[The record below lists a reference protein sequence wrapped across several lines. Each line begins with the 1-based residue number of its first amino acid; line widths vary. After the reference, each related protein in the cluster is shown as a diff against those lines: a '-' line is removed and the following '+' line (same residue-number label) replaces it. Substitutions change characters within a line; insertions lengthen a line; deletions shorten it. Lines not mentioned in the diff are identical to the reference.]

1 MFYLV
6 EERDF
11 ASNTI
16 VRYTIC
22 TTEDQFLR
30 TVKESPAACV
40 DGYEISTA
48 EELRDHLRESVID
61 SEKN

>member
-6 EERDF
+6 EEREF

-22 TTEDQFLR
+22 TTEDQFLK

-40 DGYEISTA
+40 DGYKFSTI

-61 SEKN
+61 PEKS

>member
-1 MFYLV
+1 MFYLI
-6 EERDF
+6 EEHEF

-22 TTEDQFLR
+22 STEDQFLK

-40 DGYEISTA
+40 DGYEFSTA
-48 EELRDHLRESVID
+48 EELRDYLRESVINL
-61 SEKN
+61 EKS